1 MTRENRDTA
10 APEGLLRF
18 QLYDADPAFTS
29 CLTASG
35 EGPMTAGVKSYQ
47 PRTLDCFVRMQ
58 GMLVA
63 HEGVVLG
70 M

>member
-1 MTRENRDTA
+1 
-10 APEGLLRF
+10 
-18 QLYDADPAFTS
+18 
-29 CLTASG
+29 
-35 EGPMTAGVKSYQ
+35 MTAGVKSYQ